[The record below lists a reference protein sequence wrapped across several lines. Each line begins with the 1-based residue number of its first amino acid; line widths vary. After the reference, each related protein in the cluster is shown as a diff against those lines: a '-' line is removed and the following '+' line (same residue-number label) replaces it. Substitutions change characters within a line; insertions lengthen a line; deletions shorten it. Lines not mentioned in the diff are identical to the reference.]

1 MAGLSEIFWSQQA
14 ALPLLVWLQAVP
26 LAGALLLFILG
37 ERPAAVLAG
46 KLIAFAVL
54 ALAAAATWCIDP
66 LAPALQLAERFAP
79 LAYHVAIDGVSAVF
93 ILVAALLTF
102 LMTLY
107 GMSRGMIAPGRLF
120 AVLLLA

>member
-26 LAGALLLFILG
+26 LAGALLLTILG

-54 ALAAAATWCIDP
+54 ALAAAAAFSVREST
-66 LAPALQLAERFAP
+66 
-79 LAYHVAIDGVSAVF
+79 
-93 ILVAALLTF
+93 
-102 LMTLY
+102 
-107 GMSRGMIAPGRLF
+107 
-120 AVLLLA
+120 